1 MTKYFFHFIRRTTVH
16 FFIMVSNSYI
26 NTANISF
33 MKQDKISGASE
44 IEGKAMNYIKNY
56 LGRKELFNKCYRLLS
71 LYPSMASIWNIAN
84 FAFLY
89 GKEAV
94 KKFEEMEKAN
104 EKVIE
109 NGIKF
114 VGKNRRTVL
123 TYSRSSIISKILQ
136 NCNVNVIC
144 SEARPRYEG
153 RLLAKELGN
162 KSTLTTDAMLF
173 SFVEK
178 ADFVAVGADAILSN
192 GIVNKVGTYALAL
205 MAKEKKKP
213 FVVFS
218 STFKTFPFVFIKE
231 ENPNE
236 IWRNTPVKIKNIYF
250 DFTPANLI
258 SFFITENGMEKFL
271 SFKYEIADEIFKI
284 RKLLKRE
291 GYYFLNGD

>member
-1 MTKYFFHFIRRTTVH
+1 
-16 FFIMVSNSYI
+16 
-26 NTANISF
+26 

-44 IEGKAMNYIKNY
+44 IERKATNYIKNY
-56 LGRKELFNKCYRLLS
+56 LGKKELFNKCYRLLS

-89 GKEAV
+89 GKKAI
-94 KKFEEMEKAN
+94 KKFEEMERAN
-104 EKVIE
+104 KKVIE

-114 VGKNRRTVL
+114 FEKYKTVL
-123 TYSRSSIISKILQ
+123 TYSRSSILSKILQ
-136 NCNVNVIC
+136 NCNVKVIC
-144 SEARPRYEG
+144 SEGRPRYEG

-162 KSTLTTDAMLF
+162 KAVLTADAMLF

-178 ADFVAVGADAILSN
+178 ADFVAVGADAILGK

-205 MAKEKKKP
+205 VAKEKKKP
-213 FVVFS
+213 FIVFA
-218 STFKTFPFVFIKE
+218 STFKTFPFVFVKE

-236 IWRNTPVKIKNIYF
+236 IWKNAPVKIKNFYF

-258 SFFITENGMEKFL
+258 SLFITENGMEKYS